1 MEQAQF
7 KFYSGVLK
15 AYTEDTPAG
24 KRRMLRTTASST
36 IRDLVGDEILPVAI
50 DKMAEQARDNMTI
63 WLNHSYQVPEDMLG
77 SVRDAQVIQ
86 RGIDEEGNPII
97 DLDFDVALEEAN
109 PRALQTWDAISN
121 GTKLGTSIGAQVK
134 HATKRKGGGLIID
147 DIHLLEAS
155 IVGIPANPRSWVQSA
170 IKSIKTLDDATPVV
184 EEEVVEDEVD
194 PALKAQNNVI
204 TFNGSDYT
212 FTVGDPPTVIPG
224 VEKTAEAEVEATKDA
239 DETVDDVAD
248 DSDKVAARTRVTV
261 TVDSDAPEAPR
272 SDPGN
277 AQEALADE
285 TAEGDDEVLGDNVT
299 RDVTVLPEVKLDS
312 AMVQGMADAF
322 KQAREQIADLSKE
335 LGSVTKERDDAIA
348 NLTLATALLDKIK
361 DLPLARKALPT
372 AELIERA
379 AKSRF
384 EGYFDP
390 EVIKLL
396 ERK

>member
-77 SVRDAQVIQ
+77 SVRDAQVVQ

-97 DLDFDVALEEAN
+97 DLDLDVSLEEAN

-170 IKSIKTLDDATPVV
+170 IKSIKALDDSTPVV
-184 EEEVVEDEVD
+184 DEETVVEDEI
-194 PALKAQNNVI
+194 I
-204 TFNGSDYT
+204 TADIEPEKT
-212 FTVGDPPTVIPG
+212 DA
-224 VEKTAEAEVEATKDA
+224 VEETAEAEVEATKDA

-248 DSDKVAARTRVTV
+248 DSEKVAARTRVTV

>member
-1 MEQAQF
+1 
-7 KFYSGVLK
+7 
-15 AYTEDTPAG
+15 
-24 KRRMLRTTASST
+24 
-36 IRDLVGDEILPVAI
+36 
-50 DKMAEQARDNMTI
+50 
-63 WLNHSYQVPEDMLG
+63 
-77 SVRDAQVIQ
+77 
-86 RGIDEEGNPII
+86 
-97 DLDFDVALEEAN
+97 
-109 PRALQTWDAISN
+109 
-121 GTKLGTSIGAQVK
+121 
-134 HATKRKGGGLIID
+134 
-147 DIHLLEAS
+147 
-155 IVGIPANPRSWVQSA
+155 
-170 IKSIKTLDDATPVV
+170 V
-184 EEEVVEDEVD
+184 EE
-194 PALKAQNNVI
+194 
-204 TFNGSDYT
+204 
-212 FTVGDPPTVIPG
+212 
-224 VEKTAEAEVEATKDA
+224 TAEAEVEATKDA

-248 DSDKVAARTRVTV
+248 DSEKVAARTRVTV

>member
-1 MEQAQF
+1 VEQAQF
-7 KFYSGVLK
+7 KFYSGLLK

-97 DLDFDVALEEAN
+97 DLDLDVSLEEAN

-170 IKSIKTLDDATPVV
+170 VKSLKTIDITTYGDTEKRSLVIDEVV
-184 EEEVVEDEVD
+184 EEEVVDE
-194 PALKAQNNVI
+194 PI
-204 TFNGSDYT
+204 TADIEPEKT
-212 FTVGDPPTVIPG
+212 DA
-224 VEKTAEAEVEATKDA
+224 VEETAEAEVEATKDA

-277 AQEALADE
+277 AREVLADE
-285 TAEGDDEVLGDNVT
+285 TAQGDDEVLGDNVT
-299 RDVTVLPEVKLDS
+299 RDVTVLPEVKLDT

-348 NLTLATALLDKIK
+348 NLQLATALLDKIK

-372 AELIERA
+372 AELIERT

>member
-7 KFYSGVLK
+7 KFYSGLLK

-36 IRDLVGDEILPVAI
+36 IRDLVGDEITPSAI

-86 RGIDEEGNPII
+86 RGVDEEGNPII
-97 DLDFDVALEEAN
+97 DLDLDVSLEEAN

-134 HATKRKGGGLIID
+134 HATKRKGGGMIID

-170 IKSIKTLDDATPVV
+170 MKSIKTLDDASPVV
-184 EEEVVEDEVD
+184 EEEVVVEDEI
-194 PALKAQNNVI
+194 I
-204 TFNGSDYT
+204 TADIE
-212 FTVGDPPTVIPG
+212 P
-224 VEKTAEAEVEATKDA
+224 EKTDAVEAETTTEAEVEVIKNA
-239 DETVDDVAD
+239 DETDDDVAD
-248 DSDKVAARTRVTV
+248 GSDKVAGRTLVTV

-272 SDPGN
+272 SSSGN
-277 AQEALADE
+277 AREALADE
-285 TAEGDDEVLGDNVT
+285 TAQGDDEALGDNVT
-299 RDVTVLPEVKLDS
+299 RDVTVLPEVKVDS
-312 AMVQGMADAF
+312 AMIQGMVDAL

-335 LGSVTKERDDAIA
+335 LGSVTKERDDAIS
-348 NLTLATALLDKIK
+348 NLTLATALLEKVK
-361 DLPLARKALPT
+361 DLPLARKAQPT

>member
-1 MEQAQF
+1 VEQAQF

-77 SVRDAQVIQ
+77 SVRDAQVVQ

-97 DLDFDVALEEAN
+97 DLDLDVSLEEAN

-170 IKSIKTLDDATPVV
+170 IKSIKALDDSTPVV
-184 EEEVVEDEVD
+184 DEETVVEDEI
-194 PALKAQNNVI
+194 I
-204 TFNGSDYT
+204 TADIEPEKT
-212 FTVGDPPTVIPG
+212 DA
-224 VEKTAEAEVEATKDA
+224 VEETAEAEVEATKDA

-248 DSDKVAARTRVTV
+248 DSEKVAARTRVTV